1 MQKKTVGEEI
11 MYVLGIVFIALGV
24 AFMARADFGVSMVVA
39 PAYVLH
45 LWVSKSLPWFSFG
58 MSEYVMQAFIFII
71 TVIAVRKFKF
81 SYLISFATAFVYG
94 LVLDLF
100 MWGTAPLVTEA
111 ILPRI
116 VYYVVGLLLSSFGVT
131 CMFHTYIAPEVYEL
145 CVKEVSSA
153 YKIDIGKFKTAY
165 DICSLLLAILL
176 SFVLNGWLKFIGIG
190 VGTILC
196 ALVNGTVIGIMD
208 KYITKRFTFKR
219 LIQR

>member
-1 MQKKTVGEEI
+1 MQKKTVPEEI

-45 LWVSKSLPWFSFG
+45 LWLVKTLPWFSFG
-58 MSEYVMQAFIFII
+58 TSEYVVQAFIFLV
-71 TVIAVRKFKF
+71 TVIAVRKFKV
-81 SYLISFATAFVYG
+81 SYLVSFATAFVYG

-100 MWGTAPLVTEA
+100 MLLTEPLITDALVPK
-111 ILPRI
+111 L

-145 CVKEVSSA
+145 CVKEVSAA
-153 YKIDIGKFKTAY
+153 YKIDIGKFKTCY
-165 DICSLLLAILL
+165 DIASLTLAILL

-190 VGTILC
+190 VGTIFC
-196 ALVNGTVIGIMD
+196 ALVNGTVIGLMD
-208 KYITKRFTFKR
+208 KWITKRFTFKR
-219 LIQR
+219 LLQR